1 MKKHPIAEEVSQK
14 DRVVK
19 IKYDYDYMS
28 ENERSSLTSAVI
40 FGVFLILSI
49 IEIVKSPQPSWTMA
63 FLLHT
68 IVILI
73 IFIGVLVFFFV
84 QYFKRKRERELPQK
98 IKANGE
104 KVIGEIVSVNKTNLD
119 KHGENFTYNIEYE
132 NPNNGNIAKT
142 IITPSALFTKMYI
155 RKKDL
160 PLKVVVY
167 CYNGMTHVDAVIN
180 PPIAKMV
187 FRKFLPYICG
197 IMTVV
202 LFVMAFAAEAL
213 NNIPLFFG
221 SLVFS
226 FAMLMLAA
234 ISGRR

>member
-84 QYFKRKRERELPQK
+84 QYFIFILLTMS
-98 IKANGE
+98 I
-104 KVIGEIVSVNKTNLD
+104 VI
-119 KHGENFTYNIEYE
+119 
-132 NPNNGNIAKT
+132 
-142 IITPSALFTKMYI
+142 
-155 RKKDL
+155 
-160 PLKVVVY
+160 
-167 CYNGMTHVDAVIN
+167 
-180 PPIAKMV
+180 
-187 FRKFLPYICG
+187 
-197 IMTVV
+197 
-202 LFVMAFAAEAL
+202 
-213 NNIPLFFG
+213 
-221 SLVFS
+221 
-226 FAMLMLAA
+226 
-234 ISGRR
+234 

>member
-1 MKKHPIAEEVSQK
+1 MEGIKPE

-28 ENERSSLTSAVI
+28 EKERSSLTSAVI

-49 IEIVKSPQPSWTMA
+49 IEIVKSPRPSWTMA

-73 IFIGVLVFFFV
+73 VFIGLLVFFFV
-84 QYFKRKRERELPQK
+84 QYFKRKQVGELPRN
-98 IKANGE
+98 IKANG
-104 KVIGEIVSVNKTNLD
+104 KKIIGEIVSMNKTELD
-119 KHGENFTYNIEYE
+119 GNDKNFSYDIEYE
-132 NPNNGNIAKT
+132 NPKGGNIAKT

-202 LFVMAFAAEAL
+202 LFMMAFVAEAL
-213 NNIPLFFG
+213 DNIPLFFG

-234 ISGRR
+234 ISERR